1 MAAMTIFERL
11 DRGRPPV
18 ETAIKPSKEPA
29 QLLLDWL
36 QTWDRPTIGARE
48 IRTYGPRSSRSRESA
63 TSSIETLVKRGWLI
77 PLKTQQRNWH
87 KWRIVRRPI
96 VYPTAAEQPTN

>member
-1 MAAMTIFERL
+1 MTTIFNRL
-11 DRGRPPV
+11 ARGRPAEPKI
-18 ETAIKPSKEPA
+18 EPPSKEPA

-63 TSSIETLVKRGWLI
+63 TSSIETLVMRGWLT